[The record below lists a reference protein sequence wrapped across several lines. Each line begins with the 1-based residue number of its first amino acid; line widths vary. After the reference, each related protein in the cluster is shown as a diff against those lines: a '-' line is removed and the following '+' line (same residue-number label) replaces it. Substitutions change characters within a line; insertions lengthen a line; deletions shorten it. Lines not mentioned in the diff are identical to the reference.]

1 MAEFAPMKA
10 EEIYA
15 GLKDARIMMVDD
27 EPLLMDV
34 LEIFLEEKGY
44 RNFLKVEDSRLA
56 MSTLEE
62 YRPDIL
68 LLDLKMPHV
77 DGLQILEMMRV
88 NPLLERIPVIVLTS
102 SSDAP
107 TKLTA
112 LELGAMDFLAKPVD
126 SSELSLRLRNTL
138 TVKAYQDQLTFYD
151 ALTRLPNRK
160 LFIDRL
166 EWLLK
171 AAKRKGRRLAVINV
185 GLDRFGQIN
194 GSLGPAVGD
203 EVLKEV
209 SSRLM
214 SCLRESDV
222 VSRAGIKEADF
233 QLARLGGDE
242 FSILLPGLN
251 PAESA
256 GLIAAR
262 IQKALQPKFEIGST
276 ELYVTASLGIAVYPE
291 DGEEALRL
299 IKNAGAATS
308 YAKEAGQG
316 QSQFYSK
323 EINALSK
330 RKLSIEAELR
340 RAIDNDEF
348 VLHYQPKIDVQSGLV
363 RSAEALIRWNNPE
376 RGLMYPDGFISIA
389 EDIGLIIP
397 IGEWVLREACRQQV
411 RWLNQGIGDLT
422 IAVNVSGPQFNTS
435 NLKYV
440 IQNALE
446 QVSMQPQRLKLEITE
461 SMLMGEAEASIHKLH
476 DIRSIGTSFSIDDF
490 GTGYS
495 SLSYLRRFP
504 LDELKIDRSFIM
516 DVPTA
521 KDDGA
526 IVRAIIALAH
536 SLELNVVAEGVENA
550 AQVAFLR
557 ALNCDVIQGYYFSK
571 PLPATDFEQYIRALK
586 QSTTDAYQ
594 PRIGTA

>member
-1 MAEFAPMKA
+1 MAEFAPIKA

-44 RNFLKVEDSRLA
+44 RNFTKVEDSRLA

-62 YRPDIL
+62 SPPDIL

-77 DGLQILEMMRV
+77 DGLQILQMMRA

-102 SSDAP
+102 SSDAE
-107 TKLTA
+107 TKLKA
-112 LELGAMDFLAKPVD
+112 LELGATDFLAKPVD

-171 AAKRKGRRLAVINV
+171 SAKREGRRLAVINV

-194 GSLGPAVGD
+194 GSLGPTVGD

-209 SSRLM
+209 SRRLM
-214 SCLRESDV
+214 SCIRQSDV
-222 VSRAGIKEADF
+222 VSRIGAKEAEF

-251 PAESA
+251 PAENA
-256 GLIAAR
+256 GIVASR
-262 IQKALQPKFEIGST
+262 IQEVLQPKFEIDGN
-276 ELYVTASLGIAVYPE
+276 EFYVGASVGIAVYPE

-308 YAKEAGQG
+308 YAKQAGQG
-316 QSQFYSK
+316 RSQFYSK
-323 EINALSK
+323 EINAQSK

-340 RAIDNDEF
+340 RAIDNEEF
-348 VLHYQPKIDVQSGLV
+348 VLHYQPKIDVQSGEV
-363 RSAEALIRWNNPE
+363 NGAEALIRWNNPE

-411 RWLNQGIGDLT
+411 RWLNQGIGDFT

-435 NLKYV
+435 SLKYV
-440 IQNALE
+440 IQDALE

-461 SMLMGEAEASIHKLH
+461 SMLMGEAEAFIHKLH
-476 DIRSIGTSFSIDDF
+476 DIRSIGASFSIDDF

-495 SLSYLRRFP
+495 SLSYLKRFP

-536 SLELNVVAEGVENA
+536 SLELSVVAEGVENA

-557 ALNCDVIQGYYFSK
+557 ALNCDVIQGFHFSK
-571 PLPATDFEQYIRALK
+571 PLPATGFEQYIRAAK
-586 QSTTDAYQ
+586 QLTADAYQ
-594 PRIGTA
+594 SRIGSA